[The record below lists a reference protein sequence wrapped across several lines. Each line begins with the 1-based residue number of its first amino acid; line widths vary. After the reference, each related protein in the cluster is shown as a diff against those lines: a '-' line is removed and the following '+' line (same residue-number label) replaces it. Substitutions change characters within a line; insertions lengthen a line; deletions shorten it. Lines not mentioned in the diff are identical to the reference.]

1 MDDVVVSE
9 SQGVRTLHT
18 GSDLVQGAMRIARPF
33 ALELEYTRLLVAPLA
48 ERGDERWPR
57 KVLQV
62 GLGAGSIAKYIHRE
76 RPKAR
81 QVVVEHSPAVIAA
94 ARLHFRLPGEDARL
108 RIVEGDGHAFVMKG
122 GGRYDLIVVDAFDG
136 EGQAGAMESLP
147 FYLAARAMLPTGGV
161 LSANLLHHRRDP
173 AAALRRLREAFDGR
187 VTVRQ
192 AASGNQVA
200 IAEG

>member
-1 MDDVVVSE
+1 MDEVVVSE

-33 ALELEYTRLLVAPLA
+33 ALELEYTRLLVAPIA

-81 QVVVEHSPAVIAA
+81 QVVVELSADVIAA
-94 ARLHFRLPGEDARL
+94 ARLHFRLPEEDARL
-108 RIVEGDGHAFVMKG
+108 RVVEGDGLAFLMAG

-136 EGQAGAMESLP
+136 AGQAGALESLP
-147 FYLAARAMLPTGGV
+147 FYLAARAMLSPGGV
-161 LSANLLHHRRDP
+161 LTANLLHLRRDP
-173 AAALRRLREAFDGR
+173 VATLRRLREAFDGR

-200 IAEG
+200 IAEA

>member
-1 MDDVVVSE
+1 MDEVVVSE

-18 GSDLVQGAMRIARPF
+18 GSDLVQGAMRVARPF
-33 ALELEYTRLLVAPLA
+33 ALELEYTRLLVAPIA
-48 ERGDERWPR
+48 ERGDGRWPR

-81 QVVVEHSPAVIAA
+81 QVVVELSADVIAA
-94 ARLHFRLPGEDARL
+94 ARLHFRLPEEDARL
-108 RIVEGDGHAFVMKG
+108 RVVEGDGHAFVMAG

-136 EGQAGAMESLP
+136 AGQAGALESLP
-147 FYLAARAMLPTGGV
+147 FYLAARAMLSPGGV
-161 LSANLLHHRRDP
+161 LTANLLHLRRDP
-173 AAALRRLREAFDGR
+173 VATLRRLREAFDGR
-187 VTVRQ
+187 VSVRQ

-200 IAEG
+200 IAEA

>member
-1 MDDVVVSE
+1 MDEVVVSE

-33 ALELEYTRLLVAPLA
+33 ALELEYTRLLVAPIA

-81 QVVVEHSPAVIAA
+81 QVVVELSADVIAA
-94 ARLHFRLPGEDARL
+94 ARLHFRLPEEDARL
-108 RIVEGDGHAFVMKG
+108 RVVEGDGLAFLMAG

-136 EGQAGAMESLP
+136 AGQAGALESLP
-147 FYLAARAMLPTGGV
+147 FYLAARAMLSPGGV
-161 LSANLLHHRRDP
+161 LTANLLHLRRDP
-173 AAALRRLREAFDGR
+173 VATLRRLREAFDGR
-187 VTVRQ
+187 VSVRQ

-200 IAEG
+200 IAEA

>member
-1 MDDVVVSE
+1 MDEVVVSE

-33 ALELEYTRLLVAPLA
+33 ALELEYTRLLVAPIA
-48 ERGDERWPR
+48 ERGDGRWPR

-81 QVVVEHSPAVIAA
+81 QVVVELSADVIAA
-94 ARLHFRLPGEDARL
+94 ARLHFRLPEEDARL
-108 RIVEGDGHAFVMKG
+108 RVVEGDGLAFLMAG

-136 EGQAGAMESLP
+136 AGQAGALESLP
-147 FYLAARAMLPTGGV
+147 FYLAARAMLSPGGV
-161 LSANLLHHRRDP
+161 LTANLLHLRRDP
-173 AAALRRLREAFDGR
+173 VATLRRLREAFDGR
-187 VTVRQ
+187 VSVRQ

-200 IAEG
+200 IAEA